1 MVAVFAFVVVPFMS
15 CVTCLP
21 ITSHDTRGVER
32 LPYGNNPY
40 QASTDKRSLCFANY
54 PWQAV
59 EPLQVDWLIAQFNRW
74 FYDKNTTLVRGQHE
88 PEYFAPTDTDPA
100 KIVFAYGFFASS
112 LHEISHWCVAGK
124 RRRQQND
131 FGYWYAPD
139 GRSAEQQQAFEQ
151 VEIVPQA
158 IECLLTLMCAR
169 RFRVSQDNLFADFDT
184 SASTFAE
191 DVKVQAQTF
200 WLTGEKL
207 PTDAKTL
214 LRELQVLRPFPLTA
228 CEIGKNFYQ
237 KKAVG

>member
-1 MVAVFAFVVVPFMS
+1 MLAIFAFVVVPFVS
-15 CVTCLP
+15 CLTRLP
-21 ITSHDTRGVER
+21 ITGEDAVTIER
-32 LPYGNNPY
+32 LPYHAQSSCHALN
-40 QASTDKRSLCFANY
+40 FANY

-100 KIVFAYGFFASS
+100 KIVFAHGFFASS

-191 DVKVQAQTF
+191 DVSAQAQAF